1 MHQARILRGMQ
12 THTVVL
18 AGTVVVEGVA
28 FRWRITHTQQLAVSN
43 PRLGTRVAPL
53 SDSPETQA
61 RDLARA
67 ILVGEGSAPN
77 VDAVEDL
84 PA

>member
-1 MHQARILRGMQ
+1 MQ

-18 AGTVVVEGVA
+18 AGTVVLEGVA

-53 SDSPETQA
+53 SDNPETQA
-61 RDLARA
+61 RDLARG
-67 ILVGEGSAPN
+67 ILAGNISVADVN
-77 VDAVEDL
+77 AVKDL
-84 PA
+84 PT